1 MPGPHRCGVVED
13 ADELAARLESDGFA
27 VVRLLDRSTVE
38 RLLEAFVALDVD
50 DEPWFTS
57 TGHADRPTA
66 VEVDQMV
73 RDRVGPA
80 IACLLPGWV
89 AFVGAFISK
98 APRPESTVFLHQDWT
113 YVDERRARAFV
124 IWCPL
129 VPVGVREGTLHVV
142 PGSHR
147 WSDRTRG
154 SHFPQPYEQVEQLVI
169 ERLCLPVP
177 LDAGHA
183 VVYDSALLH
192 HSPPNHSDRVR
203 PVVAAGLAPAGTP
216 LVHHWADPDG
226 HVRVFHVDGPYFT
239 AQVNGLEPTGYPVIE
254 RYLLEDDRVD
264 EAQLAV
270 LVNAG
275 VGPARRLRPDG

>member
-13 ADELAARLESDGFA
+13 AGELAARLQSDGFA
-27 VVRLLDRSTVE
+27 VVRLLDPTAVE
-38 RLLEAFVALDVD
+38 QLLDAFVALRVD

-66 VEVDQMV
+66 IEVDAMV

-80 IACLLPGWV
+80 IAGLLPGWV

-98 APRPESTVFLHQDWT
+98 APCPESVVFLHQDWT

-124 IWCPL
+124 VWCPL

-154 SHFPQPYEQVEQLVI
+154 SHFPQPYEQVEQVVI
-169 ERLCLPVP
+169 ERFCLPVP
-177 LDAGHA
+177 LEAGQA

-192 HSPPNHSDRVR
+192 YSPPNDSDRVR
-203 PVVAAGLAPAGTP
+203 PVVAAGLAPAGMP
-216 LVHHWADPDG
+216 LVHHWSDPDG
-226 HVRVFHVDGPYFT
+226 HVRVFLVDGPYFT
-239 AQVNGLEPTGYPVIE
+239 AQVNGLEPAGYPVIE

-264 EAQLAV
+264 EAELAG
-270 LVNAG
+270 LVKAG
-275 VGPARRLRPDG
+275 VRPGRASRPDG